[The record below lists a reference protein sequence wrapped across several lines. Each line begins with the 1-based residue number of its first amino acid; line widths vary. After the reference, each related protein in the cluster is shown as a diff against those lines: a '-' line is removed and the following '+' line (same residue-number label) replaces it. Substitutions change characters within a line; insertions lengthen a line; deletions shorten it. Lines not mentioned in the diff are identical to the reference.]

1 MKSPTQESVDAASY
15 PESQLQW
22 LISLLNL
29 LAGIVNRNEDLSCVV
44 VTEIEYQQ
52 LSAVLD
58 DLIYGV
64 GDDENHPLSAAMTL
78 VGSLIK
84 AYQDEHFP
92 KLIDLFPELADES
105 SVEATG
111 ESADSKLDETE

>member
-1 MKSPTQESVDAASY
+1 M
-15 PESQLQW
+15 
-22 LISLLNL
+22 
-29 LAGIVNRNEDLSCVV
+29 
-44 VTEIEYQQ
+44 VTETEYQQ

-64 GDDENHPLSAAMTL
+64 GDNEDHPLSAAMTL

-84 AYQDEHFP
+84 AYEDEHFP
-92 KLIDLFPELADES
+92 KLIDLFPELAEGS
-105 SVEATG
+105 SVKATG